1 MKPGRIALLAV
12 AAAAVA
18 LSLFNASWTASR
30 PAGAL
35 VLIAH
40 RGVAQ
45 PFDRATA
52 GPCSAR
58 NIAGTDH
65 RFIENTIFSMQNAI
79 AFGAR
84 GLALDVRASA
94 DGQAMIFRDA
104 DLACRTNG
112 TGRVADHPLSY
123 LRNLDIGYGYSP
135 DGGRTFPLRGRG
147 VGGMPIAEEVLQAF
161 RIETLIFTL
170 SEPRDAEALIAAFG
184 RAGVAIGPRIGFAG
198 SPAALGRLRQ
208 LTRAGWTL
216 DPAASDSCLS
226 GYRAW
231 GWLGI
236 VPASCNGATI
246 VIPRRGEW
254 TLWGWP
260 YRFFSRLAGANARLF
275 IEGDP
280 PRDGEGGQPQAG
292 GGGPARHEAELVGLE
307 RPEQLGEVP
316 HDYHGLLLI
325 EDMYDVG
332 RALRR

>member
-1 MKPGRIALLAV
+1 MKPGGILLLLV

-18 LSLFNASWTASR
+18 LSLFNASWLAPV

-35 VLIAH
+35 TLIAH

-52 GPCSAR
+52 GACPAR

-65 RFIENTIFSMQNAI
+65 RFIENTIFSMQSAI

-84 GLALDVRASA
+84 GLALDVHASA

-112 TGRVADHPLSY
+112 TGRLGDRPLSY
-123 LRNLDIGYGYSP
+123 LRRLDIGYGYSP

-147 VGGMPIAEEVLQAF
+147 VGGMPVAEEVLRAF
-161 RIETLIFTL
+161 PIETLIFTL
-170 SEPRDAEALIAAFG
+170 EAPRDADAIVAAFG

-198 SPAALGRLRQ
+198 SPAALARLRR
-208 LTRAGWTL
+208 LTQAGWTI
-216 DPAASDSCLS
+216 DPRASDACLD

-231 GWLGI
+231 GWLGT
-236 VPASCNGATI
+236 VPDNCRGATVI
-246 VIPRRGEW
+246 IPRRGEW
-254 TLWGWP
+254 TFWGWP
-260 YRFFSRLAGANARLF
+260 YRFLDRLASHGARLF
-275 IEGDP
+275 IEGD
-280 PRDGEGGQPQAG
+280 AG
-292 GGGPARHEAELVGLE
+292 NDALVGLE

-316 HDYHGLLLI
+316 RDYRGLLLI
-325 EDMYDVG
+325 EDMYFVG
-332 RALRR
+332 RALR

>member
-1 MKPGRIALLAV
+1 MRLLNILLVLV
-12 AAAAVA
+12 AIAAVV
-18 LSLFNASWTASR
+18 LSGMNASWLAAK

-35 VLIAH
+35 ILIAH

-52 GPCSAR
+52 GACSAR

-65 RFIENTIFSMQNAI
+65 LFIENTIFSMQSAI
-79 AFGAR
+79 AYGAR

-112 TGRVADHPLSY
+112 TGRVSDRPLSY
-123 LRNLDIGYGYSP
+123 LRGLDVGYGYSP
-135 DGGRTFPLRGRG
+135 DGGHSFPLRGRG

-161 RIETLIFTL
+161 PTQTLIFTL
-170 SEPRDAEALIAAFG
+170 SEPRDADALVAAFG
-184 RAGVAIGPRIGFAG
+184 RAGVAVGENIGFAG
-198 SPAALGRLRQ
+198 SPAALARLRR

-216 DPAASDSCLS
+216 DPAASDACLA
-226 GYRAW
+226 GYRTW

-236 VPASCNGATI
+236 VPESCRGATI

-254 TLWGWP
+254 TMWGWP
-260 YRFFSRLAGANARLF
+260 YRFFNRLAGAGARLF
-275 IEGDP
+275 IEGDG
-280 PRDGEGGQPQAG
+280 DM
-292 GGGPARHEAELVGLE
+292 VGLE

-316 HDYHGLLLI
+316 HDYRGLLLI
-325 EDMYDVG
+325 EDMYQVG

>member
-1 MKPGRIALLAV
+1 MKPGTIALALV

-18 LSLFNASWTASR
+18 LSLINASWLAPR

-35 VLIAH
+35 TLIAH

-45 PFDRATA
+45 PFDRAAA

-58 NIAGTDH
+58 SIAGTDH

-79 AFGAR
+79 AYGAR

-94 DGQAMIFRDA
+94 DGQAMIFRDE

-112 TGRVADHPLSY
+112 RGRIGDRPLSY
-123 LRNLDIGYGYSP
+123 LRGLDIGHGYSP

-147 VGGMPIAEEVLQAF
+147 VGGMPVAEEVLQAF
-161 RIETLIFTL
+161 PSEILIFTL
-170 SEPRDAEALIAAFG
+170 FEPRDADALVAAFG

-198 SPAALGRLRQ
+198 SPAALARLRR
-208 LTRAGWTL
+208 LTRAGWTI
-216 DPAASDSCLS
+216 DPAASAACLS
-226 GYRAW
+226 GYRAR

-236 VPASCNGATI
+236 VPEGCRGATI

-254 TLWGWP
+254 TFWGWP
-260 YRFFSRLAGANARLF
+260 YRFFDRLAGAGARLL
-275 IEGDP
+275 IEGDAGE
-280 PRDGEGGQPQAG
+280 DG
-292 GGGPARHEAELVGLE
+292 LVGLE
-307 RPEQLGEVP
+307 RPEQLGEGP
-316 HDYHGLLLI
+316 HDYRGLLLI

-332 RALRR
+332 RALQR